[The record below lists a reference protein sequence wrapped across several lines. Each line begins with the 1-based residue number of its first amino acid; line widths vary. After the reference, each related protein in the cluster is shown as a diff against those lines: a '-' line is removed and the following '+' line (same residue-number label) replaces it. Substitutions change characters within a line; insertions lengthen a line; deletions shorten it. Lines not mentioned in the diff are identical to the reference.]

1 MKNGKLFGKIN
12 IIDLLVL
19 VLAVAIVAAMGLK
32 MTGRLGAA
40 VPEVGTN
47 ITYTVR
53 AERID
58 AGVCANIQK
67 FIDDAKAAGKPGDQL
82 MSNGACLPAY
92 ITDVVA
98 VPAQEKTE
106 VALSGDYM
114 SFINTGEELMDL
126 TFTIEGYVA
135 NNTKTELGSQ
145 EVRVGKLHIIKTT
158 HFELTGG
165 LILSC
170 EWEGGTSAD
179 N

>member
-1 MKNGKLFGKIN
+1 MKDGKLFGKIN

-19 VLAVAIVAAMGLK
+19 ILAVAIVVAVGLK

-53 AERID
+53 VERVD
-58 AGVCANIQK
+58 TEVYENIK
-67 FIDDAKAAGKPGDQL
+67 SFIDDAKAQGKTGDQL
-82 MSNGACLPAY
+82 MSNGARLAAY
-92 ITDVVA
+92 VTAVEA

-106 VALSGDYM
+106 MAVGDNYVG
-114 SFINTGEELMDL
+114 IVTAGKDLLDL
-126 TFTIEGYVA
+126 TFTVEGYVS

-145 EVRVGKLHIIKTT
+145 EVRVGKRHIVKTT
-158 HFELTGG
+158 HFELENGT
-165 LILSC
+165 ILSC
-170 EWEGGTSAD
+170 EWVGGTSAD